1 MSRKGKLRSSAVTP
15 ASRGVTG
22 KPGGRL
28 RIRQI
33 RSGIGFEEHQK
44 ATLRALGLER
54 IGRERLVP
62 DTQQM
67 RGMLAAVPHLV
78 EFEEVGPEAEGSRE

>member
-1 MSRKGKLRSSAVTP
+1 MSGRGKLRSSATTP
-15 ASRGVTG
+15 AFRGKGG
-22 KPGGRL
+22 KPGGQL

-33 RSGIGFEEHQK
+33 RSGIGFEANQK

-62 DTQQM
+62 DTPQM
-67 RGMLAAVPHLV
+67 RGMLSKVPHLV
-78 EFEEVGPEAEGSRE
+78 EFEEVQG

>member
-1 MSRKGKLRSSAVTP
+1 MSGKAKLRSSATTP
-15 ASRGVTG
+15 AFRGKGG
-22 KPGGRL
+22 KPGGQL

-33 RSGIGFEEHQK
+33 RSGIGFEENQK

-62 DTQQM
+62 DTPQM
-67 RGMLAAVPHLV
+67 RGMLSTVPHLV
-78 EFEEVGPEAEGSRE
+78 EFEEVQG

>member
-1 MSRKGKLRSSAVTP
+1 MSGKAQPKLRSSATTP
-15 ASRGVTG
+15 AFRGKSVTG
-22 KPGGRL
+22 GKL

-33 RSGIGFEEHQK
+33 RSGIGFEENQK

-62 DTQQM
+62 DTPQM
-67 RGMLAAVPHLV
+67 RGMLSTVPHLV
-78 EFEEVGPEAEGSRE
+78 EFEEVQG

>member
-1 MSRKGKLRSSAVTP
+1 MSRKGKLRSSSTTP
-15 ASRGVTG
+15 ASRGQAG
-22 KPGGRL
+22 KAGGRL

-33 RSGIGFEEHQK
+33 RSGIGFEENQK
-44 ATLRALGLER
+44 ATLKALGLER

-67 RGMLAAVPHLV
+67 RGMLATVPHLV
-78 EFEEVGPEAEGSRE
+78 EFEEVQDEAP